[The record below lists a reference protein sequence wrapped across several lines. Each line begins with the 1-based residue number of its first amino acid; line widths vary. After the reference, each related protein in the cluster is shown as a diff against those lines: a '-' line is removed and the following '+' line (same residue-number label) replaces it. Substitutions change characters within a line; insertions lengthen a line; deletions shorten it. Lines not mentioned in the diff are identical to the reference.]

1 MEHFSTQGFS
11 VNKKQPKT
19 IRPLKIA
26 FDKHGIS
33 FWYSRTNAYGYWFH
47 SKTFGIYFYFNWMF
61 NGVGAKWGYRD
72 NGAKKENKDRCL
84 DAKFTLGYVVFNYI
98 NWHFSND

>member
-1 MEHFSTQGFS
+1 
-11 VNKKQPKT
+11 
-19 IRPLKIA
+19 
-26 FDKHGIS
+26 
-33 FWYSRTNAYGYWFH
+33 
-47 SKTFGIYFYFNWMF
+47 MF
-61 NGVGAKWGYRD
+61 NGVGAKWGYGD